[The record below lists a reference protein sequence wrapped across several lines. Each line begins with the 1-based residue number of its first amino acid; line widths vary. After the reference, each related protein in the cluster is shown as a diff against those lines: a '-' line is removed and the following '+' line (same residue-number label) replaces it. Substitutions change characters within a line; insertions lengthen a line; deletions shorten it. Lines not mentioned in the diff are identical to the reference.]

1 MDERGRD
8 GGEREKREKER
19 EKEEVYVWE
28 SVTCNMRTCT
38 VLQID
43 HIGKFIMKKIENIG
57 NTGYRQFSNK
67 CE

>member
-1 MDERGRD
+1 MGEKGKKGR
-8 GGEREKREKER
+8 KREKKR
-19 EKEEVYVWE
+19 EKEEVYSYVWE